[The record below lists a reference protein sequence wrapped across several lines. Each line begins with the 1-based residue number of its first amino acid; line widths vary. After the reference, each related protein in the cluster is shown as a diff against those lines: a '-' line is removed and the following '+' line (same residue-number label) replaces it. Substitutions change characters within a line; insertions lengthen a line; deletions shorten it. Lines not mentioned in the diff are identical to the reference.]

1 MVAALSKVGGEEKRY
16 TLQNMRNRFIPC
28 NERPQWLTARP
39 IALKLCIFTLD
50 EHHRYAAVLAVASG
64 VRRELSHISIT
75 FGSCL
80 YLQPP
85 RLRHIFCRIAMMILQ
100 EFKIARANI
109 CTPDP
114 LY

>member
-64 VRRELSHISIT
+64 VRREL
-75 FGSCL
+75 C
-80 YLQPP
+80 QPP